1 MGLSL
6 EDDAELKQT
15 DTVVQSETKDELSA
29 AVTQLDAADES
40 LVMMTRR
47 ARMTEP
53 SMNKQA
59 SLMTEMNREQSAE
72 MSGERLPGTTD
83 SAAGRHGERLSG
95 TTHSAAGRHGER
107 LSGTTDS
114 AAGRHVNMTEGLSV
128 EVVSELSPLE
138 PTELT
143 ELESIVRVQCGQLT
157 ELTAERLDVQQRL
170 TATCADLQL
179 KDAECRQLRD
189 AVAELERQLA
199 GQTRLLEES
208 RDREDDLQRAVE
220 ASQAELRQSDGR
232 WHEVVETKERLA
244 MELRADLDA
253 LAGSV
258 QRREN
263 TWDAAR
269 RSMEEEMDS
278 MRLGLAQQTAHHD
291 SQVQVGARAT

>member
-83 SAAGRHGERLSG
+83 
-95 TTHSAAGRHGER
+95 SAAGRHGER